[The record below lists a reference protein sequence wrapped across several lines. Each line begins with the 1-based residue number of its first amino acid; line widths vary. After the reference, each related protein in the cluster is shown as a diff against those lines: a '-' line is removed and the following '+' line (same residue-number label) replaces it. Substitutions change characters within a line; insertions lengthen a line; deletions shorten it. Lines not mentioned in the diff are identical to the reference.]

1 VIAGIDGAPGGWVVV
16 TVGCDVSDEAD
27 VRLVPDLF
35 GVMAQIDAGTLA
47 AVAIDIP
54 IGLAADGARRA
65 DVEARRRLG
74 SRRSSVFPAPVRSV
88 LAATTYEEACSLSR
102 AACGKAIS
110 KQLFNILPKI
120 REVDALITPQRQR
133 RMFEVSPELSLAVLA
148 GAPMAHRK
156 TTPAGRA
163 ERIDALGRVFDPGE
177 IERSLSTAPRGAQR
191 DDVLDAFAGAWT
203 ARRHAAAQH
212 LQLGGDL
219 DARGLRME
227 VIA

>member
-1 VIAGIDGAPGGWVVV
+1 VVAGIDGAPGGWVVV
-16 TVGCDVSDEAD
+16 TVGCDDDDAAD
-27 VRLVPDLF
+27 VRLVPDLL
-35 GVMAQIDAGTLA
+35 GVMAQIDAGTLT

-65 DVEARRRLG
+65 DVEARQRLG
-74 SRRSSVFPAPVRSV
+74 PRRSSVFPAPVRSV
-88 LAATTYEEACSLSR
+88 LAATTYEEACFLSR

-120 REVDALITPQRQR
+120 REVDTLVTPQRQR
-133 RMFEVSPELSLAVLA
+133 RLFEMSPELSLAVLA
-148 GAPMAHRK
+148 GAPMAHPK

-163 ERIDALGRVFDPGE
+163 ERIEALGRVFDAEE
-177 IERSLSTAPRGAQR
+177 IERHLSRAPRGAQR
-191 DDVLDAFAGAWT
+191 DDVLDALAGAWT
-203 ARRHAAAQH
+203 ARRRAAAQH
-212 LQLGGDL
+212 PQLGGDL

>member
-1 VIAGIDGAPGGWVVV
+1 VAGIDGAPGGWVVV
-16 TVGCDVSDEAD
+16 TVHCNENNAAD
-27 VRLVPDLF
+27 VRLVPDLL

-54 IGLAADGARRA
+54 IGLAEDGARRA
-65 DVEARRRLG
+65 DVEARQRLG
-74 SRRSSVFPAPVRSV
+74 PRRSSVFPAPVRSV
-88 LAATTYEEACSLSR
+88 LAATTYEEACSRSR

-120 REVDALITPQRQR
+120 REVDALLTPQRQR
-133 RMFEVSPELSLAVLA
+133 RIFEMSPELSLAVLA

-156 TTPAGRA
+156 TTPAGRV
-163 ERIDALGRVFDPGE
+163 ERIDALGRVFGPEE
-177 IERSLSTAPRGAQR
+177 IERHLRTARRGARR
-191 DDVLDAFAGAWT
+191 DDILDAFAGAWT
-203 ARRHAAAQH
+203 ARRHAAARH
-212 LQLGGDL
+212 LQLGGDV